1 MNVKLNRESILVI
14 LMSLMILVGAFYYGN
29 IYLIDSVKE
38 DAEILTDTVRGQ
50 KILMDN
56 YPPEESLKTEY
67 EEALLEKESFLPLG
81 NQATQEFVRLE
92 ELANQTN
99 VSISSVSRN
108 SVDQAISDVPN
119 HFVKTVYTVQVSSD
133 SATNLRNLVERLM
146 SEERV
151 WNIPTFTYSRSGE
164 GSYSGSFTYE
174 LPYYTT
180 EPEPEETVEEVSE
193 DEESDDGAEG

>member
-1 MNVKLNRESILVI
+1 MGVFFFITNNHYKNTI
-14 LMSLMILVGAFYYGN
+14 
-29 IYLIDSVKE
+29 
-38 DAEILTDTVRGQ
+38 
-50 KILMDN
+50 
-56 YPPEESLKTEY
+56 EE
-67 EEALLEKESFLPLG
+67 
-81 NQATQEFVRLE
+81 NQAWLSDN
-92 ELANQTN
+92 AA
-99 VSISSVSRN
+99 
-108 SVDQAISDVPN
+108 SVDQAILDVPA

-193 DEESDDGAEG
+193 DEESDD